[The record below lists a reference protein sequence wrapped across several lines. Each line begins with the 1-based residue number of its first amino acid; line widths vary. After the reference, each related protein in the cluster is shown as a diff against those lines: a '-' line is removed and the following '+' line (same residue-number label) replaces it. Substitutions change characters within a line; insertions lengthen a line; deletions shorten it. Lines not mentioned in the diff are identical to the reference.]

1 MSTQVNQEQVPVPSQ
16 SMTGKSA
23 PRPHR
28 RFSNI
33 PVSKYVAY
41 IFLLVLCVIWAV
53 PVLFGIT
60 TSFRSQ
66 AEVVS
71 TGFRLLPDT
80 WIFDNYISILQN
92 TSTAPIVRWLM
103 NSIFI
108 ATLHTFL
115 VVVVISVTGYGY
127 SRMNFKGRDALFFT
141 LLGISFFPGVVNL
154 IPSYKIIETLG
165 WVNTSWAMIIPG
177 LAGMGNIFLVRQFMM
192 GIPKDLDESARVDGA
207 GDFKIYYAVVLPLM
221 KPVLIVCA
229 LFSFTG
235 SWNDFLWPVIVYT
248 DVDKMPITAGLLLL
262 QDIYGNYRMIGQLM
276 GSAMLAIIPTL
287 LLFLF
292 AQRYFVQS
300 INLNAGIKG

>member
-1 MSTQVNQEQVPVPSQ
+1 MSNPVVHEVNTDSKLGRSGPKKIS
-16 SMTGKSA
+16 
-23 PRPHR
+23 
-28 RFSNI
+28 SNI
-33 PVSKYVAY
+33 SVSKYIAY
-41 IFLLVLCVIWAV
+41 AFLIILCVIWAI
-53 PVLFGIT
+53 PVIFGIT

-71 TGFRLLPDT
+71 SGFRLLPDN
-80 WIFDNYISILQN
+80 WIFDNYVTILQN
-92 TSTAPIVRWLM
+92 TSTAPILRWLM
-103 NSIFI
+103 NSVFI
-108 ATLHTFL
+108 ATMHTLL
-115 VVVVISVTGYGY
+115 VIVVISITGYGY
-127 SRMNFKGRDALFFT
+127 SRMNFKGRDTLFFT

-154 IPSYKIIETLG
+154 IPSYKIIDALG

-192 GIPKDLDESARVDGA
+192 GVPKDLDESARVDGA
-207 GDFKIYYAVVLPLM
+207 GDFRIYSSIILPLM
-221 KPVLIVCA
+221 KPVLIVCG

-248 DVDKMPITAGLLLL
+248 DVEKMPVTAGLLLL

-276 GSAMLAIIPTL
+276 GSAILAIIPTL

-292 AQRYFVQS
+292 AQKYFVQS